1 KLRQTSTSNTPVRP
15 WPPDLNEMASIK
27 PGVIHKEFHITR
39 RESASSSGLIALSRA
54 RTWVAASRASN
65 PSVQHK
71 PPVSRLSTRR
81 LDRRLAHRRRG
92 RTARKTYP
100 DQSPLRG
107 RIHPCAEY
115 RHGVV
120 VAGIGRGGCR

>member
-1 KLRQTSTSNTPVRP
+1 
-15 WPPDLNEMASIK
+15 
-27 PGVIHKEFHITR
+27 HITR

-120 VAGIGRGGCR
+120 VAGIGRRGWGRLEMVAMPRLGRLPMKEPAVDGWRFL